1 MLMIRTD
8 MPSQN
13 LTSVIRIQTMLRF
26 KNMEFTTIFIKY
38 MCIFKR
44 GVLGLVL
51 FNDKYLELDGKSLA
65 KKFGVKYV
73 ETSPGKQGVETFFF
87 SFPETKCLS

>member
-1 MLMIRTD
+1 M
-8 MPSQN
+8 
-13 LTSVIRIQTMLRF
+13 V
-26 KNMEFTTIFIKY
+26 FTTIFIKY

-51 FNDKYLELDGKSLA
+51 FNYKYLKLDGKSLA

-73 ETSPGKQGVETFFF
+73 ETSPGKQGWKPF
-87 SFPETKCLS
+87 SYHFKKQNVRVRI